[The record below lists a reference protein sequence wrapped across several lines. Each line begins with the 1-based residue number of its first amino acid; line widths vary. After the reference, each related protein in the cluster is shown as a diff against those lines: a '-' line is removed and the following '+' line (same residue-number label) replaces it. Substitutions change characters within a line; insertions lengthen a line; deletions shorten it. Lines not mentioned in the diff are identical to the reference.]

1 MNVRF
6 PSIMMN
12 QHGIISATQGEPSK
26 GVLQP
31 YCTSVHDFLSIGS
44 EGRSL
49 LAAECSSP
57 RPSPFIRTESL
68 GSPTFM
74 GASSVNP
81 PKYNFKSESNSPVS
95 PVSHLHH
102 AKNAFSRSSVFCTSL
117 YQSSSSTSETNLQLG
132 KLPFLPPPTCN
143 QPSSAVGSTKS
154 PLIFSGNIS
163 NNQFD
168 EDQSEA
174 LLKDFLN
181 LPGDTYHNS
190 FHGPTC
196 ASDSLALTEQLELQ
210 YLSDELDI
218 AITDHGEIPGVDVSV
233 L

>member
-6 PSIMMN
+6 PSTMMN
-12 QHGIISATQGEPSK
+12 QHSIISATQGEPSK
-26 GVLQP
+26 GVPQP
-31 YCTSVHDFLSIGS
+31 YCTPVHDFLSIGS

-49 LAAECSSP
+49 LVAECSSP

-81 PKYNFKSESNSPVS
+81 PKYNFKSESNNPVS

-117 YQSSSSTSETNLQLG
+117 YQSSSSSSETNLQLG
-132 KLPFLPPPTCN
+132 NLPFLPPPTCN
-143 QPSSAVGSTKS
+143 LSSSAVGSTKS
-154 PLIFSGNIS
+154 PPIFSGDIS
-163 NNQFD
+163 NNQYD

-181 LPGDTYHNS
+181 LPGDTSHNS
-190 FHGPTC
+190 FHGLTC